1 MMIDTSQEKYKF
13 NIYVF
18 FIVIAA
24 VWGLAM
30 SILIPVSQVPDEY
43 THFDGMLQSYGAG
56 NLLKDDLNDFFRPS
70 GMDSMNSGELHPVDS
85 SAYLDAGMKSYKSGL
100 FSYGFGPGII
110 AIKYLP
116 QAIGFFLGVLLGL
129 PMLIC
134 HQLGELTALIFYVI
148 ICTIAL
154 KKMPFKKEVMLFVM
168 LMPMALQEAGSFSP
182 DVTVNA
188 CSFLLTA
195 MIFDFKIRGSR
206 FDSEDGKTDLK
217 KSKIGWKD
225 MIIFAFLTFI
235 VLISK
240 EIYILIAFG
249 IFIVPLDR
257 FYLPIGKKFDLAAF
271 IKKYKIA
278 FIGLLAAIVIILG
291 ILCRDFLYVKV
302 LYACILQPGR
312 TFLLFKNSLI
322 GYKDFYLQTLVGFF
336 GWLDSAVSYFY
347 IVIFFMMLT
356 YINLFQ
362 SKKSIELQKDFSI
375 RNRIY
380 LIVLSLAIFVFVFI
394 SMVSWSFQLA
404 GVDMSLGVPEFRQYL
419 YQVDY
424 MLGVQGRYFI
434 PFLPMLVISF
444 GRGNEPAS
452 SKKYTAVQAVY
463 YILSMLIVLRIIFI
477 RYWV

>member
-1 MMIDTSQEKYKF
+1 MIDTSQEKYKF

-56 NLLKDDLNDFFRPS
+56 NLLKDDLNEFFRPS

-195 MIFDFKIRGSR
+195 MIFDFKTRGSR
-206 FDSEDGKTDLK
+206 FESEDGKTDLK
-217 KSKIGWKD
+217 NKIGWKD
-225 MIIFAFLTFI
+225 MIIFAFLTFV

-249 IFIVPLDR
+249 IFIVPLDS

-291 ILCRDFLYVKV
+291 ILCRDFLYVRV
-302 LYACILQPGR
+302 LYACIPHPGR
-312 TFLLFKNSLI
+312 TFLLFKNTLI
-322 GYKDFYLQTLVGFF
+322 GYKDYYLQTLVGFF
-336 GWLDSAVSYFY
+336 GWLDSAVSYTFV
-347 IVIFFMMLT
+347 VIFFMMLL
-356 YINLFQ
+356 YINIFQ
-362 SKKSIELQKDFSI
+362 SKNSIEKQSVFLMK
-375 RNRIY
+375 NRVY
-380 LIVLSLAIFVFVFI
+380 LIILSGIMFVFVFI
-394 SMVSWSFQLA
+394 SMIPWSFYLA
-404 GVDMSLGVPEFRQYL
+404 GLNLDAGVNEFQQYL

-434 PFLPMLVISF
+434 PFLPMLVISL
-444 GRGNEPAS
+444 GRGNEKENM
-452 SKKYTAVQAVY
+452 KKYTIIQAVF
-463 YILSMLIVLRIIFI
+463 YIASMIII
-477 RYWV
+477 LKILLDRYWIQ